1 MYDDVKV
8 MKGER
13 NEASTHSTT
22 LYLVFPGGGG
32 TAYAQ
37 SVEDKAPVDQPKIQ
51 KEAVSTPREN
61 KIETSQARDTSTKK
75 ESAEPVQEKPALEG
89 LDSEKGTQV
98 EEKSEKDDLKEDA
111 AEVPAEKD
119 SLKKETTEPAEAK
132 ENGPKEEAA
141 QIPAEEEVAQK
152 KDGENSTS
160 EEVKDPS
167 EKTDKEDKT
176 IQEEKDVDKSALEDQ
191 EKEATEEGLV
201 LEKGTTLDPKA
212 LMAKAPEAEG
222 TDSNRVEVDSF
233 DSLKKAIES
242 VVSGEKKTIIVKKN
256 IDITG
261 TITIP
266 KDADIILIS
275 SNEKAADGK
284 WKPIEQPKDYAE
296 DGEKKQREIIK
307 EARDR
312 GDKAIEATEI
322 GISGEDEYTY
332 TFGNDDIVL
341 KNESGGTLFDVQGKL
356 TLGDENNSINF
367 DGNEAIGTFF
377 IVQGDGV
384 LTLKNGVIANG
395 KNEIAGH
402 APVEVK
408 DGGKFIMEG
417 GRITANEIKEDTGYS
432 LNAGGVM
439 VSPGGKFIMNNG
451 MIDHNIG
458 AAGGVLAGD
467 LFGAKGKDIVKKP
480 EDAAVVEM
488 NGGYIVSNKTRGGRQ
503 LAGGIA
509 VMTGGTLNLNDG
521 IIANNIGNTRAG
533 GILISDNYIVDSREK
548 GLRKATTPSTPYDD
562 YIRVNKAEANFKG
575 GLIYKNSTPERG
587 GGVFVD
593 SNRVTFERVMILNN
607 TAKTFGGGIY
617 VSYAPRTQK
626 LENVLITENHAI
638 KGTVVSSNDN
648 GTPGTGG
655 GIWNCAYGS
664 SHYGDG
670 HSVYVYNNTSF
681 LGKGSDYSYAKR
693 GVPFELNGKRI
704 EDQFYIFLSPITK
717 DHHFIKFVNDDGSG
731 KLIPENMSYVKN
743 EILLKAI
750 YDDALK
756 AEAWKNSG
764 TFILGNESGNGAGY
778 GSNAD
783 NYNPKDEGDVEFH
796 FKKKWDEKIDKS
808 EYENKD
814 IHVDIFIV
822 PLDKDEVYVRS
833 QYGQDP
839 DLYKYGEVVLNQ
851 GNNWQASFSKN
862 TFSNYTLTKD
872 NGLPFTKE
880 ELKAMGY
887 KYLVM
892 ERETDYA
899 TSIEETNA
907 EAPVHPGTVHI
918 SRDKTTAYGGRYDAG
933 NHNADFY
940 FYELNKD
947 GTLSYIGKSTKTGN
961 SGINAEFSHEILSGN
976 IKDVVPYGKNRKLTE
991 DERLK
996 GWMGYSESAEKYSI
1010 FVEKTDNGIVLYV
1023 PYIWTER
1030 WDSGASGIK
1039 VVKKDVPPVEK
1050 KDFYGYEFTI
1060 SNRPFTE
1067 AKIKKTWKM
1076 LTEEE
1081 IRQALGEYGTSVE
1094 VKNRAIPDQVTFYI
1108 LKDGERIVVDYRRDA
1123 NGKVYPI
1130 YKTVTLTKAG
1140 GWQGV
1145 ITKLD
1150 PLYLEKNRYGIE
1162 EEALE
1167 GFKMSYKLK
1176 KVLVD
1181 PRKDGDDEKDNVKI
1195 QFRLSR
1201 EYAFFSSIGSWI
1213 MKQPGYI
1220 PQDSNE
1226 IINEEPFSKLVGNIT
1241 VRLIVDGQIREQKV
1255 MTWNGSS
1262 LNDDDLLFGYDEE
1275 KPIIVDAKG
1284 HHIRVRYY
1292 NSMNENWGYHDP
1304 GYTSVNLFLKKDEKG
1319 VYTLYVPN
1327 MLVNGNFAKIF
1338 KVTEKDLVGEG
1349 KDSYYPEIKDF
1360 NPNPKNLEPYYEY
1373 IFEVTNQELPPE
1385 RPPHNPPHEPPEEPE
1400 EPPVIPPEEP
1410 EEPPV
1415 IPVEPPV
1422 TPKKPGGAPQT
1433 GVESVG
1439 SYILLAMTSTLGL
1452 GYMRRK
1458 KH

>member
-1 MYDDVKV
+1 MRRLRILLLFVLLLLP
-8 MKGER
+8 
-13 NEASTHSTT
+13 S
-22 LYLVFPGGGG
+22 GG
-32 TAYAQ
+32 AVYAQ
-37 SVEDKAPVDQPKIQ
+37 SATDIAEPETTRQEAAATISEKKEAPAQ
-51 KEAVSTPREN
+51 KEAEPKTNEKEPDATAAELPAVESSAKE
-61 KIETSQARDTSTKK
+61 KSASEGSEKAEEIQAAETEK
-75 ESAEPVQEKPALEG
+75 AEPAKEVSKNEADVAK
-89 LDSEKGTQV
+89 
-98 EEKSEKDDLKEDA
+98 EEPKEIKKEDA
-111 AEVPAEKD
+111 ASKSNPGKRGKEEKGKAEAVENNETKVLKQGTVLNPQMLRNPAPQNDGEMKYNEVMVGSFEELKQKLKEAKNNPTKIIITKGFEITETLTIEKD
-119 SLKKETTEPAEAK
+119 
-132 ENGPKEEAA
+132 
-141 QIPAEEEVAQK
+141 QK
-152 KDGENSTS
+152 IVLTS
-160 EEVKDPS
+160 
-167 EKTDKEDKT
+167 
-176 IQEEKDVDKSALEDQ
+176 
-191 EKEATEEGLV
+191 
-201 LEKGTTLDPKA
+201 
-212 LMAKAPEAEG
+212 
-222 TDSNRVEVDSF
+222 N
-233 DSLKKAIES
+233 
-242 VVSGEKKTIIVKKN
+242 
-256 IDITG
+256 
-261 TITIP
+261 
-266 KDADIILIS
+266 
-275 SNEKAADGK
+275 DGK
-284 WKPIEQPKDYAE
+284 KMDDPWEKIKQPKDYA
-296 DGEKKQREIIK
+296 DQGEKKQRKII
-307 EARDR
+307 
-312 GDKAIEATEI
+312 DKARER
-322 GISGEDEYTY
+322 GEKAREKADNVDEWGEGSYY
-332 TFGNDDIVL
+332 SNDGAYYYNFDDKDIIL
-341 KNESGGTLFDVQGKL
+341 KRAEGFTDSMFDVNGEL
-356 TLGDENNSINF
+356 TLGDENNSVNF
-367 DGNEAIGTFF
+367 DGNKKKVTLPKESQGHFF
-377 IVQGDGV
+377 NVKEGGQLI
-384 LTLKNGVIANG
+384 LKNGVIANSKSEIG
-395 KNEIAGH
+395 YSGAIKVHKGGTFTMLGGRISSNDAEFNETYPHSAG
-402 APVEVK
+402 AVYV
-408 DGGKFIMEG
+408 DIGGKFFMK
-417 GRITANEIKEDTGYS
+417 N
-432 LNAGGVM
+432 GV
-439 VSPGGKFIMNNG
+439 
-451 MIDHNIG
+451 IDHNTG
-458 AAGGVLAGD
+458 AVGGVFAGSI
-467 LFGAKGKDIVKKP
+467 FGAGNGIDLTKNPDDAAIVKMK
-480 EDAAVVEM
+480 
-488 NGGYIVSNKTRGGRQ
+488 GGYILFNRSRERSLTDSKRNGWRIV
-503 LAGGIA
+503 GGIA
-509 VMTGGTLNLNDG
+509 IFPAATLNLNDG
-521 IIANNIGNTRAG
+521 VIAYNQGNMQGG
-533 GILISDNYIVDSREK
+533 GILVSDQYAQYPDNM
-548 GLRKATTPSTPYDD
+548 GKAIANGRPYDE
-562 YIRVNKAEANFKG
+562 YIRSNKAEANING
-575 GLIYKNSTPERG
+575 GLIYKNTTLGNG
-587 GGVFVD
+587 GGIFVD
-593 SNRVTFERVMILNN
+593 SNHVTLNSGLILNN
-607 TAKTFGGGIY
+607 TAKKFGGGIY
-617 VSYAPRTQK
+617 VSYVPRTQK
-626 LENVLITENHAI
+626 LENILITKNNTI
-638 KGTVVSSNDN
+638 KGATTSRGAN

-655 GIWNCAYGS
+655 GIWNCAYGTT
-664 SHYGDG
+664 HMGDG
-670 HSVYVYNNTSF
+670 HSVYVFDNSSF
-681 LGKGSDYSYAKR
+681 LGKGSDYSYVR
-693 GVPFELNGKRI
+693 RHFPFSINGKKIDDR
-704 EDQFYIFLSPITK
+704 FYLFLSPVTK
-717 DHHFIKFVNDDGSG
+717 ENHFIKFINDDGTG
-731 KLIPENMSYVKN
+731 KPLPGSMSYTKDEV
-743 EILLKAI
+743 LLKAI
-750 YDDALK
+750 YNEELK
-756 AEAWKNSG
+756 AEAWKNAK
-764 TFILGNESGNGAGY
+764 TFILFNEASNGAGL
-778 GSNAD
+778 GGNAEV
-783 NYNPKDEGDVEFH
+783 YTPKDKGDVEFH

-862 TFSNYTLTKD
+862 AFSNYTLTKD

-880 ELKAMGY
+880 ELKAKGY

-899 TSIEETNA
+899 TSVEETNA
-907 EAPVHPGTVHI
+907 EAPVQPGTVHI

-961 SGINAEFSHEILSGN
+961 GGINAEFSHEILSGN

-996 GWMGYSESAEKYSI
+996 GWMGYSESADKYSI
-1010 FVEKTDNGIVLYV
+1010 FVEKTDNGIVLHV

-1050 KDFYGYEFTI
+1050 KDFYGYEFTL

-1130 YKTVTLTKAG
+1130 YKTVTLTKVG

-1262 LNDDDLLFGYDEE
+1262 LDDDKLLFGYDENN
-1275 KPIIVDAKG
+1275 PIVVDAGG

-1304 GYTSVNLFLKKDEKG
+1304 GYTGVNLFLKKDDKG
-1319 VYTLYVPN
+1319 IYTLYVPN
-1327 MLVNGNFAKIF
+1327 MLVNGNFAKVF
-1338 KVTEKDLVGEG
+1338 KVTNNVLVGQG
-1349 KDSYYPEIKDF
+1349 KESHYTEITDF

-1373 IFEVTNQELPPE
+1373 IFEVTNTELPPGK
-1385 RPPHNPPHEPPEEPE
+1385 PPHNPPEEPE
-1400 EPPVIPPEEP
+1400 EPPKTPPETP

-1415 IPVEPPV
+1415 IPPAPPEVPEKPPKTPPV
-1422 TPKKPGGAPQT
+1422 VPPRKPGEPPQT
-1433 GVESVG
+1433 GVGSVVP
-1439 SYILLAMTSTLGL
+1439 YMMLALSSSMGL
-1452 GYMRRK
+1452 GYIRRK